1 MFKGV
6 AYVTVNLS
14 AYLLIYLNNDSVVRD
29 ELINYYSFAKIGK
42 KSDKINF
49 IGSVTLS
56 KRKLK
61 LYA

>member
-14 AYLLIYLNNDSVVRD
+14 TYLLIYLNNDSVVRD

-42 KSDKINF
+42 KI
-49 IGSVTLS
+49 
-56 KRKLK
+56 R
-61 LYA
+61 